1 MAAVAELVP
10 RGKTVSAAYLR
21 KALAKIYSFFKF
33 IEYLFEYISTQ
44 EKENDC
50 RMNIYNVVMKQINL
64 GIVQKYCRARITA
77 P

>member
-1 MAAVAELVP
+1 MFSNAVCIVTWIADLD
-10 RGKTVSAAYLR
+10 
-21 KALAKIYSFFKF
+21 KIFFKF

-64 GIVQKYCRARITA
+64 GIVQKYCRTRITV